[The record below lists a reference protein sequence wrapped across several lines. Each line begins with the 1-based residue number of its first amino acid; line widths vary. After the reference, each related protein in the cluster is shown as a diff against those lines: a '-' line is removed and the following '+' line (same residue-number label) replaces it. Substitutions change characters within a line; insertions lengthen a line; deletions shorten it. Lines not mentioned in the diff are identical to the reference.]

1 MEALYERLAE
11 AAGGL
16 AVDGAIRVTARY
28 EPVAGAG
35 APVSPPTVK
44 VTRTVRDLATGK
56 EKEVDGPGQLFED
69 RWVGQESAGVVLLD
83 QRQSQANRCETA
95 LLEAVDQADV
105 FLPHLA
111 LHVSAEGRELRMTNL
126 DAPHRSRDAY
136 FRDALDKSGAKF
148 DDTVVGRAL
157 RDTGTG
163 DVRAFLESAPSDLVY
178 GLWDSHRKRRVQLKV
193 PRAYTS
199 EMVGLRPLSGV
210 RAAGRFDMW
219 NFPGDNVEMTAD
231 GWRPVDGTGKKGK
244 GKTLKASAVGH
255 GMIPPVAGM
264 GGVTVQAIERNA
276 SLALAGLRALR
287 FGDASKE
294 YVRAAR
300 ALLAALALLGDR
312 LAFAAPAVRL
322 RSGCDLL
329 LVSERI
335 EWVGRGRE
343 GVAVTEPLELE
354 TAAQALELFEF
365 ARSRAE
371 EAGLKWSTEPVLL
384 WPNAQVQEA
393 IERSFRLEG
402 IGEAEGE

>member
-11 AAGGL
+11 AASGL
-16 AVDGAIRVTARY
+16 SADGAIRIVAQY
-28 EPVAGAG
+28 EPVAGVG
-35 APVSPPTVK
+35 APVAPPTVK
-44 VTRTVRDLATGK
+44 LK
-56 EKEVDGPGQLFED
+56 ETDGPGQLFED
-69 RWVGQESAGVVLLD
+69 RWVGGQRTKVVLLD

-95 LLEAVDQADV
+95 LLEAVDLGDAV
-105 FLPHLA
+105 VPHLA
-111 LHVSAEGRELRMTNL
+111 LHVTAEGRELRMTNL

-136 FRDALDKSGAKF
+136 FRDALDEAGVKF
-148 DDTVVGRAL
+148 DETDTGRAL
-157 RDTGTG
+157 RDAGTG
-163 DVRAFLESAPSDLVY
+163 DVRAFLESAPSDLVF

-193 PRAYTS
+193 PRTYTS
-199 EMVGLRPLSGV
+199 EMVGLDPLSGK
-210 RAAGRFDMW
+210 RAAGRFDSW
-219 NFPGDNVEMTAD
+219 NFPGDNVELTAD
-231 GWRPVDGTGKKGK
+231 GWRPVDGTGKKGSK

-255 GMIPPVAGM
+255 GMIPPVEGM
-264 GGVTVQAIERNA
+264 GGVTVRAIERNA
-276 SLALAGLRALR
+276 TLAMAGLRALR

-343 GVAVTEPLELE
+343 GVAVTESLELD
-354 TAAQALELFEF
+354 TAAQALQLFEF

-371 EAGLKWSTEPVLL
+371 EAGLVWSKDPVRLR
-384 WPNAQVQEA
+384 PNAQVQQA

>member
-11 AAGGL
+11 AASGL
-16 AVDGAIRVTARY
+16 SADGAIRVVAQY
-28 EPVAGAG
+28 EPVAGVG
-35 APVSPPTVK
+35 APVAPPTVK
-44 VTRTVRDLATGK
+44 VK
-56 EKEVDGPGQLFED
+56 EGDGPGQLFED
-69 RWVGQESAGVVLLD
+69 RWVGGNRTRVVLLD

-95 LLEAVDQADV
+95 LLEAADLGEV
-105 FLPHLA
+105 VLPHLA
-111 LHVSAEGRELRMTNL
+111 LHVNAEGRALRMTNL
-126 DAPHRSRDAY
+126 EAPHRSRDAY
-136 FRDALDKSGAKF
+136 FRDALDESGAKF
-148 DDTVVGRAL
+148 DDTVAGRAL
-157 RDTGTG
+157 RDTATG
-163 DVRAFLESAPSDLVY
+163 DVRAFLEWAPSDLVF

-193 PRAYTS
+193 PRTYTS
-199 EMVGLRPLSGV
+199 EMVGLDPLSGK
-210 RAAGRFDMW
+210 RAAGRFDKW
-219 NFPGDNVEMTAD
+219 NFPGDNVELTVD
-231 GWRPVDGTGKKGK
+231 GWRPVDGTGKKSSK

-255 GMIPPVAGM
+255 GMIPPVEGM
-264 GGVTVQAIERNA
+264 GGVTVQSIERNA
-276 SLALAGLRALR
+276 TLATAGLRALR
-287 FGDASKE
+287 FGDAPKE

-300 ALLAALALLGDR
+300 ALLAALALAGDR

-354 TAAQALELFEF
+354 TPVQALELFEF

-371 EAGLKWSTEPVLL
+371 EAGLTWSKEPVRLR
-384 WPNAQVQEA
+384 PNAQVQQA

>member
-11 AAGGL
+11 AASGLSTDGG
-16 AVDGAIRVTARY
+16 IRITARY
-28 EPVAGAG
+28 EPVAGVG
-35 APVSPPTVK
+35 APVAPPTVK
-44 VTRTVRDLATGK
+44 VKQKDPATGR
-56 EKEVDGPGQLFED
+56 EKDTDGPGHLFED
-69 RWVGQESAGVVLLD
+69 RWIGGESARVVLLD

-95 LLEAVDQADV
+95 LLEAVDQGEV
-105 FLPHLA
+105 LVPHLA
-111 LHVSAEGRELRMTNL
+111 LHLTAEGRALRMTNL

-136 FRDALDKSGAKF
+136 FRDATDESGTKF
-148 DDTVVGRAL
+148 DDTALGRAL
-157 RDTGTG
+157 RDAGTG
-163 DVRAFLESAPSDLVY
+163 DVRAFLASAPTDLVY

-199 EMVGLRPLSGV
+199 EMVGLHPLSGK
-210 RAAGRFDMW
+210 RAAGRLDVW
-219 NFPGDNVEMTAD
+219 NFPGDTVELTAD
-231 GWRPVDGTGKKGK
+231 GWRPVEGTGKKGK

-255 GMIPPVAGM
+255 GMIPPVEGL
-264 GGVTVQAIERNA
+264 GGVTVRAIERNA
-276 SLALAGLRALR
+276 SLAPAGLRALR
-287 FGDASKE
+287 FGDAPRE

-354 TAAQALELFEF
+354 TAAQALELFAF
-365 ARSRAE
+365 ARARAE
-371 EAGLKWSTEPVLL
+371 EAGLVWAKEPVRL
-384 WPNAQVQEA
+384 WPNVQVQQA

>member
-1 MEALYERLAE
+1 MEALYERLAG
-11 AAGGL
+11 AASGL
-16 AVDGAIRVTARY
+16 SADGAIRIAAQY
-28 EPVAGAG
+28 EPVAGVG
-35 APVSPPTVK
+35 APVAPPTVK
-44 VTRTVRDLATGK
+44 VKQMIKDPATGK
-56 EKEVDGPGQLFED
+56 EKEGDGPGQLFED
-69 RWVGQESAGVVLLD
+69 RWVGGKEVQVVLLD

-95 LLEAVDQADV
+95 LLEAVDLGDAV
-105 FLPHLA
+105 VPHLA
-111 LHVSAEGRELRMTNL
+111 LHVTAEGRALRMTNL

-136 FRDALDKSGAKF
+136 FRDALDESGVKF
-148 DDTVVGRAL
+148 DETDTGRAL

-163 DVRAFLESAPSDLVY
+163 DVRAFLESAPSDLVF

-193 PRAYTS
+193 PRTYTS
-199 EMVGLRPLSGV
+199 EMVGLDPLRGV
-210 RAAGRFDMW
+210 RAAGRFDKW
-219 NFPGDNVEMTAD
+219 NFPGDQVELTAD
-231 GWRPVDGTGKKGK
+231 GWRAVEGTGKKGK
-244 GKTLKASAVGH
+244 GKALKASAVGH
-255 GMIPPVAGM
+255 GMIPPVSGM
-264 GGVTVQAIERNA
+264 GGVTVRAIERNA
-276 SLALAGLRALR
+276 TLAMAGLRALR
-287 FGDASKE
+287 FGDAPKE

-343 GVAVTEPLELE
+343 GVAVTEPLELD
-354 TAAQALELFEF
+354 TAGQALELFEF

-371 EAGLKWSTEPVLL
+371 EAGLVWSKEPVRLR
-384 WPNAQVQEA
+384 PNAQVQQA

>member
-28 EPVAGAG
+28 EPVAGVG
-35 APVSPPTVK
+35 TPVSPPTVK

-56 EKEVDGPGQLFED
+56 EREVDGPGLLFED

-95 LLEAVDQADV
+95 LLEAVDQGDV
-105 FLPHLA
+105 LLPHLA
-111 LHVSAEGRELRMTNL
+111 LHVSAEGRALRMTNL

-136 FRDALDKSGAKF
+136 FRDALDEAGAKF
-148 DDTVVGRAL
+148 DDTAVGRAL

-163 DVRAFLESAPSDLVY
+163 DVRAFLGSAPSDLVY

-210 RAAGRFDMW
+210 RAAGRFDTW
-219 NFPGDNVEMTAD
+219 NFPGDTVELTAD
-231 GWRPVDGTGKKGK
+231 GWRPVEGTGKKGK
-244 GKTLKASAVGH
+244 GKTIRASAVGH

-264 GGVTVQAIERNA
+264 GGVTVQAIERKA
-276 SLALAGLRALR
+276 YLAFAGLRALR
-287 FGDASKE
+287 FGDASKD

-312 LAFAAPAVRL
+312 LAFAASAVRL

-354 TAAQALELFEF
+354 TAAQAVALFEF
-365 ARSRAE
+365 ARARAE
-371 EAGLKWSTEPVLL
+371 EAGVVWSKEPVLL
-384 WPNAQVQEA
+384 RPNAQVQEA